1 MDRQLEK
8 FVEVITQMG
17 SDKNEN
23 KDLSVEGNEVT
34 VSYDTEYNVWDIF
47 WFVKGVSVKM
57 TGEEMEDLMR
67 TVLSIR

>member
-34 VSYDTEYNVWDIF
+34 VSYDTENNVWDIF

>member
-23 KDLSVEGNEVT
+23 KDLYVEGNEVT
-34 VSYDTEYNVWDIF
+34 VSYDTENNVWDIF